1 MTKETTKNCPAM
13 RCIIILIAAALAAA
27 SATAA
32 TVPVQW
38 LTATVI
44 SQNVETVQTGS
55 RTTQSIWGGTVNR
68 AMTGRIN
75 TVEVED
81 DQYRTKW
88 VEQIGFRDVVAI
100 LTVGQKCHYFMDRG
114 QFVVLDANGRK
125 HRFNLAGKSL
135 VAGAPVSAPAAETD
149 AQAQK

>member
-13 RCIIILIAAALAAA
+13 RCTIILIAAALAAA

-38 LTATVI
+38 IKATVV
-44 SQNVETVQTGS
+44 SQDIQTVQTG
-55 RTTQSIWGGTVNR
+55 TQSTKTIWGGTVTH
-68 AMTGRIN
+68 ATTGRIN
-75 TVEVED
+75 TVEVQD
-81 DQYRTKW
+81 DQYRMKW

-100 LTVGQKCHYFMDRG
+100 LTVGQECNYFMDRG

-135 VAGAPVSAPAAETD
+135 VAAAPAPAAETD